1 MHSQTPLTTNNAMA
15 ITTTTTSTTVTN
27 TVSSTITITIA
38 IAHSLAHT
46 LKTQPALVRSK
57 IV

>member
-15 ITTTTTSTTVTN
+15 IVTTTTSTTIAN
-27 TVSSTITITIA
+27 TVSSTITIAIA